1 MNLLDITRDEMFVA
15 DPILPDILRRIDN
28 VTMTTVNETL
38 NDLIEDEISDSIN
51 FGGRFGYLVAAK
63 GVAQFICNPFVG
75 LLISR

>member
-1 MNLLDITRDEMFVA
+1 MFPIYYLIP

-28 VTMTTVNETL
+28 ETIILVNATL
-38 NDLIEDEISDSIN
+38 NEVIEDEISDSIN

-63 GVAQFICNPFVG
+63 GVSQFICNPFVG